1 MKLIRIM
8 AFVFVMATSAFA
20 ADIKEYMDG
29 PTGVAVKLNDNGTIK
44 SLVTSAES
52 ELIFGD
58 RKDEKIATQE
68 ATLRATLRAKANIA
82 KFMSE
87 SLLSNEVMDDLAKIA
102 SDATAEG
109 KTPTSCSLSKQ
120 ILEKQ
125 RTIIRNNSDAIS
137 KGLILLTTETI
148 RDKKYIKV
156 VLGTDDKLMLAAV
169 VSAAGVP
176 TSKPAATAPAAEKAA
191 PAAEKKVV
199 KKAKKAKKT
208 KLADAEKKETV
219 PAAK

>member
-29 PTGVAVKLNDNGTIK
+29 PTGVAVKLNGDGTIK

-58 RKDEKIATQE
+58 KKDVQTATQE
-68 ATLRATLRAKANIA
+68 ATLRATLQAKANIS

-87 SLLSNEVMDDLAKIA
+87 SLSSNEVMDDLAKIA
-102 SDATAEG
+102 SEAKSEG
-109 KTPTSCSLSKQ
+109 KTATSCSLSKQ
-120 ILEKQ
+120 VLEKQ
-125 RTIIRNNSDAIS
+125 RKVIMNNSDAIS
-137 KGLILLTTETI
+137 KGLILLATETI

-156 VLGTDDKLMLAAV
+156 VLGTDDKLMLAVV
-169 VSAAGVP
+169 VSKADVP
-176 TSKPAATAPAAEKAA
+176 ASKPAATAPVVEKAA
-191 PAAEKKVV
+191 PAAK
-199 KKAKKAKKT
+199 
-208 KLADAEKKETV
+208 
-219 PAAK
+219 